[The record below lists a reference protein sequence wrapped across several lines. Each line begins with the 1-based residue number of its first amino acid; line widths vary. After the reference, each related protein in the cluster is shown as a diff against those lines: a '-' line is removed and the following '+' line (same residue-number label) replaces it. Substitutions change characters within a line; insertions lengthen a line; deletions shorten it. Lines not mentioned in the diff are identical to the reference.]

1 MADKPIVLCVD
12 DESHVMESMKLNLR
26 RHYDVRTALSG
37 QEGLEL
43 LLRTS
48 NVAVA
53 ISDMRMPE
61 MNGATFLS
69 MVRKVAPDTVRI
81 LLTGYA
87 DVESAMRAVNEGQVF
102 RFLTKPCSP
111 PDLLA
116 TIAAGVEQHR
126 LITAERVLLQNT
138 LIGSVRALVDV
149 LALVNPLAL
158 GRAIRVRDRVR
169 RLASALG
176 LDRHW
181 HAEFAALL
189 SQLGAVL
196 LPEDTARRLYDG
208 DDLDEEERRSLVENM
223 DTINRILGNI
233 PRLEPVTE
241 VLEELRGLLLGD
253 AAPRDQSS
261 VAARLV
267 HAVIEL
273 DGLEAQGRSLRQ
285 SLQILAEKSGPED
298 GEILKALETLIGE
311 PGARE
316 TLLVKPD
323 ELTDGMVLAQ
333 DLKTDDGLLILPR
346 GFELGHSAREHI
358 ANFVERLSAT
368 RIKVAVS
375 ADSSHKPAPNIET
388 SSA

>member
-1 MADKPIVLCVD
+1 MESKPMVLCVD
-12 DESHVMESMKLNLR
+12 DESHVMESMRLNLR
-26 RHYDVRTALSG
+26 RHYEVRTALSG
-37 QEGLEL
+37 QEGLEM
-43 LLRTS
+43 LLRAPH
-48 NVAVA
+48 VAVV

-61 MNGATFLS
+61 MDGATFLS
-69 MVRKVAPDTVRI
+69 MVRKLAPDAVRI

-158 GRAIRVRDRVR
+158 GRAVRIRDRVR
-169 RLASALG
+169 KAVTALE
-176 LDRHW
+176 LDRIW
-181 HAEFAALL
+181 HVEFAALL

-208 DDLDEEERRSLVENM
+208 DELDDDERAKLVENM

-233 PRLEPVTE
+233 PRLEPVTN
-241 VLEELRGLLLGD
+241 VLAELRGLVLGD
-253 AAPRDQSS
+253 RASGGRAS
-261 VAARLV
+261 VPARLV
-267 HAVIEL
+267 HAVIEV
-273 DGLEAQGRSLRQ
+273 DRLEAQGQSLRQ
-285 SLQILAEKSGPED
+285 ALQALAGAAGPED
-298 GEILKALETLIGE
+298 GDVLKALETLVGG
-311 PGARE
+311 PGTRE
-316 TLLVKPD
+316 TLLVPPK
-323 ELTDGMVLAQ
+323 ELADGMVLAQ
-333 DLKTDDGLLILPR
+333 DLKTEDGLLILPR
-346 GFELGHSAREHI
+346 GFEFGDSAREHV
-358 ANFVERLSAT
+358 ANFLGRLGET
-368 RIKVAVS
+368 PIKVLVET
-375 ADSSHKPAPNIET
+375 DQAPRP